1 MCLKNT
7 AKSLNTARNSVNM
20 YKVSM
25 VSLGCPKN
33 QVDAEMMLA
42 TLKNAGFQIGVP
54 EAEADAIIINTCG
67 FIEEAKK
74 EAIENILEAAQYKK
88 TGKCKALIV
97 TGCLA
102 ERYRDD
108 VTEEIPE
115 VDVCAGI
122 GADGD
127 IAKIVT
133 EAINGSRTNFFAE
146 KADLSLNGD
155 RILGGYPFSTYLKV
169 ADGCDNCCTYCAI
182 PKIRGRMRS
191 RTIEDCVKE
200 AEKLARG
207 GVRELTVVA
216 QDTTAYGEDIYG
228 KPMLP
233 KLLTELCKIDGLHW
247 IRTLYT
253 YPDRITDELLDTV
266 AREEKLVKYFDIP
279 LQHVDGE
286 ILKRMN
292 RRGDYGSLSA
302 LIDKIR
308 QRVPGVTVRTTLITG
323 FPGET
328 DEQFC
333 SLARFVKEKRFDRLG
348 CFTYSAEE
356 DTAAALFPDQIDE
369 QIKQDRMEN
378 IMESQLTISAEK
390 NKEKIGTVT
399 EVLIEG
405 WDDYIKC
412 YFGRTPADAPEVDGK
427 IFFMS
432 DRQLVIGDFVKV
444 RINDTLDYD
453 LLGELEE

>member
-1 MCLKNT
+1 
-7 AKSLNTARNSVNM
+7 M

-42 TLKNAGFQIGVP
+42 TLKNAGFEIGVP

-67 FIEEAKK
+67 FIEDAKK

-133 EAINGSRTNFFAE
+133 DAVNGNHKNFFAQ
-146 KADLSLNGD
+146 KTDLSLNGD
-155 RILGGYPFSTYLKV
+155 RILGGYPFSTYLKI

-228 KPMLP
+228 KPMLAE
-233 KLLTELCKIDGLHW
+233 LLTELCKIDGLHW

-266 AREEKLVKYFDIP
+266 AKEEKLVKYFDIP

-292 RRGDYGSLSA
+292 RRGDYNSLSA

-308 QRVPGVTVRTTLITG
+308 QRVPGVTIRTTLITG

-328 DEQFC
+328 EEQFC
-333 SLARFVKEKRFDRLG
+333 TLARFVKEKRFDRLG

-369 QIKQDRMEN
+369 QIKQDRMDN

-390 NKEKIGTVT
+390 NSEKIGTVT

-432 DRQLVIGDFVKV
+432 THPLVLGNFVKV

>member
-1 MCLKNT
+1 
-7 AKSLNTARNSVNM
+7 M
-20 YKVSM
+20 YKVCI

-33 QVDAEMMLA
+33 QVDAEMMLK
-42 TLKNAGFQIGVP
+42 LLENDGFEICGE
-54 EAEADAIIINTCG
+54 EAQADAIIINTCG
-67 FIEEAKK
+67 FIESAKA
-74 EAIENILEAAQYKK
+74 EAIENILEASQYKK
-88 TGKCKALIV
+88 DGNCKALVV

-115 VDVCAGI
+115 VDVCVGI
-122 GADGD
+122 GSNDK
-127 IAKIVT
+127 IAEIVKN
-133 EAINGSRTNFFAE
+133 AIEGKKGNFYGE
-146 KADLSLNGD
+146 KNELNLNND
-155 RILGGYPFSTYLKV
+155 RILGGYPFSTYLKIG
-169 ADGCDNCCTYCAI
+169 DGCDNCCTYCAI

-191 RTIEDCVKE
+191 RTIEDCVNE
-200 AEKLARG
+200 AKKLADK
-207 GVRELTVVA
+207 GVTELIVVA

-228 KPMLP
+228 ESKLP
-233 KLLTELCKIDGLHW
+233 ELLTELCKIEGLHW

-253 YPDRITDELLDTV
+253 YPDRITDKLLDTI
-266 AREEKLVKYFDIP
+266 AREQKLVKYLDIP
-279 LQHVDGE
+279 LQHVNGE

-292 RRGDYGSLSA
+292 RKGDCESLSD

-308 QRVPGVTVRTTLITG
+308 VKIPDITLRTTLITG

-328 DEQFC
+328 EEQFC
-333 SLARFVKEKRFDRLG
+333 EMAEFVKEKRFDRLG

-356 DTAAALFPDQIDE
+356 GTLAAEFPDQIDE
-369 QIKQDRMEN
+369 QVKADRMEN
-378 IMESQLTISAEK
+378 IMELQMTISAEK
-390 NKEKIGTVT
+390 NEEKAGTVT

-412 YFGRTPADAPEVDGK
+412 YFGRTAADAPEVDGK

-432 DRQLVIGDFVKV
+432 SHPLKIGEYVNV
-444 RINDTLDYD
+444 RINDCLDYD

>member
-1 MCLKNT
+1 
-7 AKSLNTARNSVNM
+7 M

-42 TLKNAGFQIGVP
+42 TLKNAGFEIGVP

-67 FIEEAKK
+67 FIEDAKK

-133 EAINGSRTNFFAE
+133 DAVNGNHKNFFAQ
-146 KADLSLNGD
+146 KTDLSLNGD
-155 RILGGYPFSTYLKV
+155 RILGGYPFSTYLKI

-228 KPMLP
+228 KPMLAE
-233 KLLTELCKIDGLHW
+233 LLTELCKIDGLHW

-292 RRGDYGSLSA
+292 RRGDYNSLSA

-308 QRVPGVTVRTTLITG
+308 QRVPGVTIRTTLITG

-328 DEQFC
+328 EEQFC
-333 SLARFVKEKRFDRLG
+333 TLARFVKEKRFDRLG

-369 QIKQDRMEN
+369 QIKQDRMDN

-390 NKEKIGTVT
+390 NSEKIGTVT

-432 DRQLVIGDFVKV
+432 TRPLVLGDFVKV

>member
-1 MCLKNT
+1 
-7 AKSLNTARNSVNM
+7 M
-20 YKVSM
+20 YKISM

-42 TLKNAGFQIGVP
+42 TLKAAGFEIGAP

-67 FIEEAKK
+67 FIEDAKK
-74 EAIENILEAAQYKK
+74 EAIENILEAAEYKK

-102 ERYRDD
+102 ERYKND

-115 VDVCAGI
+115 VDVCVGI

-133 EAINGSRTNFFAE
+133 DALTGSTENVFAD
-146 KADLSLNGD
+146 KYDLNLNSD
-155 RILGGYPFSTYLKV
+155 RILGGYPFSTYLKIG
-169 ADGCDNCCTYCAI
+169 DGCDNCCTYCAI

-200 AEKLARG
+200 AEKLAAG
-207 GVRELTVVA
+207 GVKELTVVA

-228 KPMLP
+228 KPMLA
-233 KLLTELCKIDGLHW
+233 KLLSELCKIEGLHW
-247 IRTLYT
+247 IRTRYT
-253 YPDRITDELLDTV
+253 YPDRITDELLETV
-266 AREEKLVKYFDIP
+266 AQEEKLVKYFDIP
-279 LQHVDGE
+279 LQHVNGD

-292 RRGDYGSLSA
+292 RKGDYKSLSA

-308 QRVPGVTVRTTLITG
+308 AKVPGVTLRTTLITG

-333 SLARFVKEKRFDRLG
+333 ELAQFVKEKRFDRLG
-348 CFTYSAEE
+348 CFPYSAEE
-356 DTAAALFPDQIDE
+356 DTVAATFPDQIDE
-369 QIKQDRMEN
+369 QTKQDRMEN
-378 IMESQLTISAEK
+378 IMEMQLTVAAEK
-390 NKEKIGTVT
+390 NEEKVGTVT

-432 DRQLVIGDFVKV
+432 ARPLVIGEFVRV
-444 RINDTLDYD
+444 RVNDTLDYD